1 MKKLLLTITALLSA
15 SALLTA
21 AEGLW
26 MPPYLP
32 KGTLDSMKRMGCGLQ
47 ENELYSERTPSLKDQ
62 VLLFSSGA
70 TGIVLSQD
78 GLVLVPAGS
87 LAGHLPEGMERT
99 AAATDADETPLPGLS
114 AWRLISTENVTWRI
128 WPKVEHVYNPEQ
140 RRQILDSLEVR
151 LYQLKRLKRGT
162 IAKLHAGEGGQFHL
176 CIYRQ
181 YSDIRLC
188 YLPDVWW
195 RTLRSGREGHE
206 ARHSADFAL
215 VRLYDDRTDGGQ
227 QPARMPNNAL
237 LTEEGVES
245 GDFVLTLGFP
255 GPSHPYLPLAT
266 WQERSYTE
274 PYARWKA
281 DSLCLD
287 FDGRALAREMDSLGV
302 LLANSRQEALP
313 ASKIATENAYMQWAA
328 NQADFESQLRYAG
341 ALAGV
346 RNMHQQRKPLLFR
359 MALLQTLLNHL
370 PAARAVKATTLT
382 GDGYLTDTEWKREF
396 ANADTAAWGRQLD
409 RVTVWM
415 AGRGD
420 TLLLPAG
427 FGGGR
432 GTLSGSTLLDGKSM
446 AKRFKKSTLTRMD
459 GNDPLIH
466 LIRYWEQRIAA
477 DSVECARL
485 DSARRIYTAYYYEG
499 LARFRPELA
508 EHPDGNYS
516 LRLSYGQVGG
526 YTPGDGVQYT
536 AVTTL
541 EGIYER
547 NLTEALPALLQ
558 PGTDEQR
565 STVCQFLADVDQ
577 TPASVGSA
585 VYNDRGELTGMLT
598 GPAENAGQA
607 PYAYEAGRTRSRILD
622 IRYIAFLL
630 RGDPQ
635 AERFVEELTWNEG
648 DDNISLQYV
657 AAPVSGTLTDDA
669 DHEENDAEAAPL
681 PDEDENSDE

>member
-1 MKKLLLTITALLSA
+1 MKKLLLTLTALWA
-15 SALLTA
+15 VSALLTA

-32 KGTLDSMKRMGCGLQ
+32 KSALDSMKQMGCGLQ
-47 ENELYSERTPSLKDQ
+47 QNELYSERTPSLKDQ
-62 VLLFSSGA
+62 VLLFSTGA
-70 TGIVLSQD
+70 TGIVLSPD
-78 GLVLVPAGS
+78 GLVLVPAAS
-87 LAGHLPEGMERT
+87 LEGYLPEGMDRM
-99 AAATDADETPLPGLS
+99 AAATDADETALPGLT
-114 AWRLISTENVTWRI
+114 AWQLVSTENVTWRI
-128 WPKVEHVYNPEQ
+128 WPKVEHVYHPEQ
-140 RRQILDSLEVR
+140 RRLLLDSLENR

-162 IAKLHAGEGGQFHL
+162 MAKRHAGEGGQFHL

-181 YSDIRLC
+181 YTDIRLC
-188 YLPDVWW
+188 YLPDAWW
-195 RTLRSGREGHE
+195 RTLRSGSEGHE
-206 ARHSADFAL
+206 ARHRADFAL
-215 VRLYDDRTDGGQ
+215 VRLYSGSDGDHQPVRT
-227 QPARMPNNAL
+227 PNNAL

-245 GDFVLTLGFP
+245 GDFVLALGFP
-255 GPSHPYLPLAT
+255 GPSHPYLPLST

-287 FDGRALAREMDSLGV
+287 FDGRPLAHEMDSLGV

-359 MALLQTLLNHL
+359 IALLQTLLKHL
-370 PAARAVKATTLT
+370 PAAKAVHATTLT
-382 GDGYLTDTEWKREF
+382 RDGYLTDAEWKREF
-396 ANADTAAWGRQLD
+396 ATADTAAWGSQLE
-409 RVTVWM
+409 RATAWM
-415 AGRGD
+415 AERGD

-427 FGGGR
+427 FPGGR
-432 GTLSGSTLLDGKSM
+432 ATLTGSALLDGKAM
-446 AKRFKKSTLTRMD
+446 GKRFKKSGITRMD
-459 GNDPLIH
+459 ASDPLTA
-466 LIRYWEQRIAA
+466 LVRYWETRIAT

-485 DSARRIYTAYYYEG
+485 DSARRVYTAYYYEG

-516 LRLSYGQVGG
+516 LRASYGKVGG

-547 NLTEALPALLQ
+547 NLTEALPALLH

-565 STVCQFLADVDQ
+565 STVCQFLADIDQ
-577 TPASVGSA
+577 APASTGSA
-585 VYNDRGELTGMLT
+585 VYNDRGELVGMLT
-598 GPAENAGQA
+598 GPAENLGQA

-630 RGDPQ
+630 KGDPE

-648 DDNISLQYV
+648 DDSISLQYV
-657 AAPVSGTLTDDA
+657 APASVVTPTDEPAEEDPDTEVSVLPGETENTD
-669 DHEENDAEAAPL
+669 E
-681 PDEDENSDE
+681 